1 MNLLSNCSNV
11 LSLISVRIVKSVKST
26 ASKELF
32 ARFVVI
38 SSVNNSVT
46 NAFLFKY
53 KENTIRILNIYLYY
67 VKVVASAI

>member
-11 LSLISVRIVKSVKST
+11 LSLISLRMVKSPKST

-38 SSVNNSVT
+38 SSVNKSVM
-46 NAFLFKY
+46 NVFLFKL
-53 KENTIRILNIYLYY
+53 KR
-67 VKVVASAI
+67 K